1 MALEGIT
8 RHPDLWY
15 DDGSVILI
23 AEDTGFR
30 VYRGVLARHSEVFRD
45 TFQIPQSTAVDATEQ
60 DCLVVHLS
68 DDGAEEVT
76 IMLNILFTSGHRY
89 VIGSY
94 EQPYTCS
101 PLSGPGESPDV
112 YEVLNWMVVSTGTT
126 YK

>member
-1 MALEGIT
+1 MALKGIT
-8 RHPDLWY
+8 RHPDLWF

-45 TFQIPQSTAVDATEQ
+45 TFQIPQSTAVDITEEY
-60 DCLVVHLS
+60 CLVVHLS
-68 DDGAEEVT
+68 DDSAEEIT

-89 VIGSY
+89 VTGWY
-94 EQPYTCS
+94 EQPDICS
-101 PLSGPGESPDV
+101 PLGGSGESPDK
-112 YEVLNWMVVSTGTT
+112 YEVLNWMIVSTGTT